1 MTLPDQVADRFSP
14 LRRGRVT
21 GFIADVAPYA
31 PGPET
36 PLPRDA
42 DQDRSRDSGQDRSR
56 DSGQEGLSP
65 GSGGSDRNSV
75 DTSADARADAA
86 DAAGGETD
94 NGSNDGE
101 WNDGGPLSPRAA
113 AGADG
118 SVALRVVVRSGA
130 VSRRTRS
137 HVFVAPGAR
146 IEELLAEVHSHPSL
160 PYKVDTSRPS
170 LRTNWTRLVP
180 FPQEDRIKL
189 WVDHQL
195 LIDQWTSLGP
205 ANGVGLAPT
214 LTPTGTFYFQ
224 VAETFYDVKVLARLL
239 SCSQLP
245 TSACGPTAPEQ
256 PPGRSLCFR
265 VHPAHPACRH

>member
-1 MTLPDQVADRFSP
+1 MTARDEFANLLLSSQGLDIAVRMLQDDGAVLRHPQTARGAVEEAFDALLGSFTAVTRAGVHQLYVSGVTPGALYATYYSDADASPAAAVKGTTLTDSALQMIPEGITACLPDSATFSVRW
-14 LRRGRVT
+14 L
-21 GFIADVAPYA
+21 
-31 PGPET
+31 
-36 PLPRDA
+36 
-42 DQDRSRDSGQDRSR
+42 
-56 DSGQEGLSP
+56 GLVRP
-65 GSGGSDRNSV
+65 
-75 DTSADARADAA
+75 ARAASYTFTAA
-86 DAAGGETD
+86 VAETV
-94 NGSNDGE
+94 
-101 WNDGGPLSPRAA
+101 PP
-113 AGADG
+113 
-118 SVALRVVVRSGA
+118 
-130 VSRRTRS
+130 
-137 HVFVAPGAR
+137 P
-146 IEELLAEVHSHPSL
+146 PSL

-245 TSACGPTAPEQ
+245 TSACGPTAQEQ